1 VNDGR
6 NIVAL
11 DLGTKTGY
19 AAGLADCPEPSY
31 AGTWV
36 LGKARELRDQSKR
49 GDDRNCDLR
58 LDALGLRLDD
68 VVVPG
73 SLVVFEDVQ
82 FASTTM
88 QAHLW
93 ASLRAAV
100 WMQGRKPA
108 VTIRAVPVGTL
119 KKFAT
124 GKGNATKEMMAAS
137 LYAAHPSYISSK
149 FDDNAVDAI
158 HLWFY
163 AKAKLL

>member
-11 DLGTKTGY
+11 DLGTKTGF
-19 AAGLADCPEPSY
+19 ASGDPGFALPLRV
-31 AGTWV
+31 GTWV
-36 LGKARELRDQSKR
+36 LGKAKQLREQSKR

-58 LDALGLRLDD
+58 LAALMECLD
-68 VVVPG
+68 VFVEPG

-93 ASLRAAV
+93 ASLRAVV
-100 WMQGRKPA
+100 WMQCRKQ
-108 VTIRAVPVGTL
+108 VIIRAVPVGTL

-137 LYAAHPSYISSK
+137 LYSAHSG
-149 FDDNAVDAI
+149 FLLDNLDDNAVDAI